1 MDIISPKADFCAK
14 ELFSHETIRKYF
26 ISDVTGIPLEQI
38 RSARIG
44 NPYLSQ
50 WRRKQKQG
58 IVDVLVELNNTAKV
72 NIELQI
78 TFYSYWDRRNLF
90 YLAKMYTDDLRA
102 GEDYSRLKKSITIS
116 LLDFNLTDD
125 PKYHSVYQL
134 RDERGN
140 RFTDL
145 FEVHII
151 ELQKTVSGTDP
162 VDDWIRFFNAR
173 SEEELDMIHTKNAGL
188 QMAIEELKRMSLS
201 GYMRAR
207 YEAHMKEVR
216 DRNAR
221 EHYIKT
227 VGVEE
232 GMEKGLKKGREE
244 GQIEGRVEEKEMR
257 IRTMLLNHK
266 TPEEIADFC
275 GYDLQEIRA
284 VQEQLFK

>member
-1 MDIISPKADFCAK
+1 
-14 ELFSHETIRKYF
+14 
-26 ISDVTGIPLEQI
+26 
-38 RSARIG
+38 
-44 NPYLSQ
+44 
-50 WRRKQKQG
+50 
-58 IVDVLVELNNTAKV
+58 
-72 NIELQI
+72 
-78 TFYSYWDRRNLF
+78 
-90 YLAKMYTDDLRA
+90 MYTDDLRV

-134 RDERGN
+134 RDESGN

-151 ELQKTVSGTDP
+151 ELQKAVSGIDA

-221 EHYIKT
+221 EHYLKT
-227 VGVEE
+227 VAVEE
-232 GMEKGLKKGREE
+232 GLEKGREE
-244 GQIEGRVEEKEMR
+244 GREAEKEMR
-257 IRTMLLNHK
+257 IRRMLLNHK
-266 TPEEIADFC
+266 TPEEIADFG
-275 GYDLQEIRA
+275 GYDLQEIKA
-284 VQEQLFK
+284 VQEKMLK

>member
-1 MDIISPKADFCAK
+1 M
-14 ELFSHETIRKYF
+14 
-26 ISDVTGIPLEQI
+26 
-38 RSARIG
+38 
-44 NPYLSQ
+44 
-50 WRRKQKQG
+50 
-58 IVDVLVELNNTAKV
+58 
-72 NIELQI
+72 
-78 TFYSYWDRRNLF
+78 
-90 YLAKMYTDDLRA
+90 
-102 GEDYSRLKKSITIS
+102 KKSITIS

-173 SEEELDMIHTKNAGL
+173 SEEELDMIHTKNVGL

-232 GMEKGLKKGREE
+232 GRKEGLEEGRE
-244 GQIEGRVEEKEMR
+244 EEKEMR

-284 VQEQLFK
+284 VQEKILK

>member
-1 MDIISPKADFCAK
+1 M
-14 ELFSHETIRKYF
+14 
-26 ISDVTGIPLEQI
+26 
-38 RSARIG
+38 
-44 NPYLSQ
+44 
-50 WRRKQKQG
+50 
-58 IVDVLVELNNTAKV
+58 
-72 NIELQI
+72 
-78 TFYSYWDRRNLF
+78 
-90 YLAKMYTDDLRA
+90 
-102 GEDYSRLKKSITIS
+102 
-116 LLDFNLTDD
+116 LDFNLTDD

-173 SEEELDMIHTKNAGL
+173 SEEELDMIHTKNVGL

-284 VQEQLFK
+284 VQEKILK